1 MFKKIPFGDT
11 LLDDL
16 GILQPEKAFSYQVA
30 TVLRLANRFPQLELA
45 TSQSLNCLKEE
56 FSDFL
61 LSPAELKPLI
71 TTYKAWEPNFS
82 SYWNAINVDKPRAGN
97 FWCKVGQLKCLDGE
111 LRFPLFFKLMA
122 GLLSIPCSNADS
134 AHWPKKGAHWPKS

>member
-1 MFKKIPFGDT
+1 MGIADSTWLALAEIEEEHDTKPFFAAIRKVYLATIKKMLKKFPFGDT

-82 SYWNAINVDKPRAGN
+82 SY
-97 FWCKVGQLKCLDGE
+97 
-111 LRFPLFFKLMA
+111 
-122 GLLSIPCSNADS
+122 
-134 AHWPKKGAHWPKS
+134 